1 MCFRTRVLVD
11 VCQDGSHVGI
21 WVPYTGSRQGMYSG
35 RSENVFSLIDISMG
49 RCRTTS
55 SHRYYV
61 TLRPSNAGDIRGSR
75 AVCDAAIEKFVTIQI
90 RAETQI
96 Y

>member
-21 WVPYTGSRQGMYSG
+21 WVPTLVADKVCTADAPKMFSVSSTSRWAA
-35 RSENVFSLIDISMG
+35 VDHIL
-49 RCRTTS
+49 TPL
-55 SHRYYV
+55 YV